1 MLINELLRI
10 IVGFP
15 LALAATYV
23 TYVLMFFAVTKGKKS
38 QCKLGIITP
47 LVLVNEIILL
57 GIKIYGA
64 SAKVKKLVIFDLI
77 FCTDFKEFR
86 QSNSFSNA
94 RLTFFSIS

>member
-1 MLINELLRI
+1 MLIDELLRM

-23 TYVLMFFAVTKGKKS
+23 TYVLMFFAVTKGEKS
-38 QCKLGIITP
+38 QRKLGIITP

-57 GIKIYGA
+57 GINIYGA
-64 SAKVKKLVIFDLI
+64 SAKFKKIVIFDLI
-77 FCTDFKEFR
+77 FGACFKEFR

-94 RLTFFSIS
+94 RLTFSFIS